1 MAAKGGCV
9 TGLGALAAPRTRAA
23 ALAAPALA
31 LPAAAAAEVAGAPRA
46 P

>member
-1 MAAKGGCV
+1 M
-9 TGLGALAAPRTRAA
+9 TGLGALALPRTRAA
-23 ALAAPALA
+23 ALAAPALV